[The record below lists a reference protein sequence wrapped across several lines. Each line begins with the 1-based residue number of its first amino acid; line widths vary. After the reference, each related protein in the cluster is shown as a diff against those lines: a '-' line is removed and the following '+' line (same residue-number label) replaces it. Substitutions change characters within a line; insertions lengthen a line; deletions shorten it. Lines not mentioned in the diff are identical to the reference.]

1 MAQQVQRGY
10 EVTPLDQ
17 LPQRPTAEGVFSNF
31 EARLLGQQAQMHQDL
46 MEEENN
52 TEINNCVNAMI
63 YSHNFC
69 GWLWV

>member
-46 MEEENN
+46 MGEEKNM
-52 TEINNCVNAMI
+52 EINN
-63 YSHNFC
+63 
-69 GWLWV
+69 